1 MELRQVRYFV
11 AVAETKS
18 LKSAVERLH
27 IAQPALSQSIKLL
40 EEELGS
46 ELFVRSRRGMELT
59 SAGHKFLDSS
69 KLILREVERAKERVI
84 QEEDNPSGEV
94 YLALPPSVSTV
105 LSVPLFREVR
115 RRYPNVILHIE
126 EQTRLNLHQAFSSG
140 TLDLALYFHGDEAE
154 GVVHQPLVDEGMYL
168 VTRYIEG
175 SELPEDIDFSKLTD
189 YPMVFPR
196 VGSLAS
202 KNVANLASK
211 LKLDIPILPNR
222 ISPSILIEL
231 VQQGLTNSVVPWT
244 LATEGVKRKR
254 LSAARV
260 VNPPVTRRINL
271 AYPSNRHVS
280 NATIVVIKAIKKLT
294 KKLNA
299 EDKWRGEVLIDAPRE
314 TTE

>member
-1 MELRQVRYFV
+1 MELRQIRYFV

-69 KLILREVERAKERVI
+69 KLILREVERARERVI
-84 QEEDNPSGEV
+84 EEEDNPSGEV
-94 YLALPPSVSTV
+94 YLALPPSVSSV

-126 EQTRLNLHQAFSSG
+126 EQTRLNLQQVFSSG
-140 TLDLALYFHGDEAE
+140 TLDLALYFHGDELE
-154 GVVHQPLVDEGMYL
+154 GVVHQALVDEEMYL

-175 SELPEDIDFSKLTD
+175 SELPPEIDFSKLTD

-196 VGSLAS
+196 VGTLASRNVASLATE
-202 KNVANLASK
+202 

-260 VNPPVTRRINL
+260 VNPAVTRRINL

-280 NATIVVIKAIKKLT
+280 NATIVVIKSIKKLT

-299 EDKWRGEVLIDAPRE
+299 EDKWRGELLLDANKR
-314 TTE
+314 